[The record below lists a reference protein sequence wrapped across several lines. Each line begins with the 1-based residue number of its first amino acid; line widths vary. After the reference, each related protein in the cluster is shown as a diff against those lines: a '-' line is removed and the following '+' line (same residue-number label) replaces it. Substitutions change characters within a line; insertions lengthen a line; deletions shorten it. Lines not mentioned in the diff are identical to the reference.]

1 MLPNCYLCQGRRD
14 WEATSYDLI
23 LKETS
28 YIINAFVGKHFG
40 FLGSPACVVLL
51 DEDIPD
57 AQMLAIAA
65 KNGLPETAF
74 LLKKDVYD
82 NGAPDRPG
90 VLDKFSKRYSL
101 RWFTPDIEMDLCGHA
116 TLASAYVVYEILG
129 ENEAV
134 FDTCEGVIKVARC
147 SMEGGQDRDIFRDGG
162 GSCPCDFMYILDFP
176 SRPAKA
182 ATLPENIYNAL
193 SIKPKEVY
201 LSRDYILLYENVEQI
216 RNLKIDRKEFDKIN
230 MDPGGVAVTAS
241 DIGSG
246 GMSYGRGDCSRG
258 DCRGMAF
265 DFVSRFFTP
274 QATILEDPVT
284 GSAYCTLVPFW
295 EKRLG
300 KSKLHAAQ
308 LSERGGELLCELKES
323 RVLIGGY
330 AELSK
335 KK

>member
-1 MLPNCYLCQGRRD
+1 
-14 WEATSYDLI
+14 
-23 LKETS
+23 LKERS
-28 YIINAFVGKHFG
+28 YIIDAFVGKHSG

-51 DEDIPD
+51 DKDIPD

-74 LLKKDVYD
+74 LLKKEVSD
-82 NGAPDRPG
+82 NGVPDRPG
-90 VLDKFSKRYSL
+90 ILDKSSKRYSL

-129 ENEAV
+129 ENEAF
-134 FDTCEGVIKVARC
+134 FDTCEGEIKVARC
-147 SMEGGQDRDIFRDGG
+147 SIGSGSDRDIFRDGG
-162 GSCPCDFMYILDFP
+162 GSCSCDFIYILDFP

-230 MDPGGVAVTAS
+230 LDPGGVAVTAR
-241 DIGSG
+241 DVGSSG
-246 GMSYGRGDCSRG
+246 ILYSHG
-258 DCRGMAF
+258 DCRDKAF

-284 GSAYCTLVPFW
+284 GSAHCTLVPFW
-295 EKRLG
+295 EERLG

-308 LSERGGELLCELKES
+308 LSERGGELLCELKKN

>member
-1 MLPNCYLCQGRRD
+1 
-14 WEATSYDLI
+14 

-28 YIINAFVGKHFG
+28 YIIDAFVGKHSG

-51 DEDIPD
+51 DKDISD

-74 LLKKDVYD
+74 LLKKEVSG
-82 NGAPDRPG
+82 NGASDRPG
-90 VLDKFSKRYSL
+90 ILDKSSGRYLL

-129 ENEAV
+129 ENEAL
-134 FDTCEGVIKVARC
+134 FDTCEGEIKVARC
-147 SMEGGQDRDIFRDGG
+147 SMGNGGDRDIFRDNGG
-162 GSCPCDFMYILDFP
+162 NCPSDFIYVLDFP
-176 SRPAKA
+176 SRPAIA

-216 RNLKIDRKEFDKIN
+216 RNIKIDRKEFDKIN
-230 MDPGGVAVTAS
+230 LDPGGVAVTAS
-241 DIGSG
+241 DFGSG
-246 GMSYGRGDCSRG
+246 GMSHSHGN
-258 DCRGMAF
+258 CRDKAF

-284 GSAYCTLVPFW
+284 GSAHCTLVPFW

-300 KSKLHAAQ
+300 KSRLHAAQ
-308 LSERGGELLCELKES
+308 LSERGGELLCELKKN